1 MAQTLEVTLKLVLA
15 VKGDGPVAVGDLVKG
30 IEAAAAGEGSPIGA
44 VAWQHGEY
52 VDAFVER
59 VELTQVAY
67 EAKR

>member
-15 VKGDGPVAVGDLVKG
+15 VKGDGPVAVEDLVKA
-30 IEAAAAGEGSPIGA
+30 IEAAAGTENSSLGA
-44 VAWQHGEY
+44 AAWQHGAY

-59 VELTQVAY
+59 VELTRVAY